1 MIRPTRLTAAVA
13 AAIAGLLAA
22 ACSQVTAPDVG
33 AEKVVGTWRSSDG
46 AELRFT
52 ADSQC
57 DVQRI
62 PASLLTVRPQAGVL
76 SGRCTWK
83 IGGESGRHRVVD
95 VHVERWED
103 GSNGANFPILIETTG
118 GPMRLFFDVGD
129 PDSGERYEFR
139 KA

>member
-1 MIRPTRLTAAVA
+1 MTRRTHPPGLVA
-13 AAIAGLLAA
+13 AAASILAA
-22 ACSQVTAPDVG
+22 ACSQVTAPDVSP
-33 AEKVVGTWRSSDG
+33 EKIVGTWRSADG

-62 PASLLTVRPQAGVL
+62 PASLVTIRKDGVL
-76 SGRCTWK
+76 SGKCTWE

-95 VHVERWED
+95 VHVQRWED
-103 GSNGANFPILIETTG
+103 GSNGANIPVLIETSG
-118 GPMRLFFDVGD
+118 GPMRLFLDLGD

-139 KA
+139 R